1 MFNVNIYSF
10 KKRKMMGGGG
20 WVTYPAIGRCGNVS
34 SEYSQ
39 SLACFNG
46 LKNFFF
52 LNVICS
58 LKIFKSIKY

>member
-10 KKRKMMGGGG
+10 KKRERGGGG
-20 WVTYPAIGRCGNVS
+20 WDTYPVIGRCGNVS

-46 LKNFFF
+46 FKNM
-52 LNVICS
+52 
-58 LKIFKSIKY
+58 

>member
-1 MFNVNIYSF
+1 MFNVNIYIHS
-10 KKRKMMGGGG
+10 KRERKGGGG
-20 WVTYPAIGRCGNVS
+20 TYPVIGRCGNVS

-46 LKNFFF
+46 LKNIFF

-58 LKIFKSIKY
+58 LKIFKSIK

>member
-10 KKRKMMGGGG
+10 EKRKMGGGG
-20 WVTYPAIGRCGNVS
+20 GTYPAIGRCGNVS

-46 LKNFFF
+46 LKNIFF

-58 LKIFKSIKY
+58 LKIFKSIE